1 MPRQVSESA
10 RVNKLLKKWLPALE
24 LSPPV
29 WNKISVEFY
38 DATEDEKDNENDGAC
53 GWQREYGEAWI
64 YLSSEIRGNWPEI
77 EETIVH
83 ELIHLKLEGH
93 KSTESSLEN
102 YDPVYENGLN
112 VISRELVKGGR
123 RKAK

>member
-10 RVNKLLKKWLPALE
+10 RVNKLLKKWLVALE

-29 WNKISVEFY
+29 WNKVSVDFY
-38 DATEDEKDNENDGAC
+38 DPSEEEDSEGSC

-64 YLSSEIRGNWPEI
+64 YISSAIRGNWNDI

-93 KSTESSLEN
+93 KDLVSMAPDK

-112 VISRELVKGGR
+112 VISRELVKTSGR

>member
-10 RVNKLLKKWLPALE
+10 RVNKLLKKWLVALE

-29 WNKISVEFY
+29 WSKVSVDFY
-38 DATEDEKDNENDGAC
+38 DPSEEEDSEGSC

-64 YLSSEIRGNWPEI
+64 YLSSAIRGNWKDI

-93 KSTESSLEN
+93 KDIESMSPEK

-112 VISRELVKGGR
+112 VISRELVKASGR